1 MKFTG
6 KIEKVTAVEKGVSSN
21 NFPWQSCQ
29 IVACFVN
36 ESGLTE
42 RVLLSCL
49 NAACEKAQ
57 VLVDKYAKSDGSFAG
72 ECEFYF
78 TPTVRSYEDRNWRQR
93 FSQELM
99 LNHVVE
105 SGR

>member
-21 NFPWQSCQ
+21 GNPWQSCQ
-29 IVACFVN
+29 IVAFCIN
-36 ESGLTE
+36 ESGLPE

-57 VLVDKYAKSDGSFAG
+57 VLMNKYANADGSYAG
-72 ECEFYF
+72 EFDFYF
-78 TPTVRSYEDRNWRQR
+78 TPTVRSYDDRNGKQR

-105 SGR
+105 RS

>member
-6 KIEKVTAVEKGVSSN
+6 KIEKVTAVKKDVSSN
-21 NFPWQSCQ
+21 GNAWQSCQ
-29 IVACFVN
+29 IVAWFVN
-36 ESGLTE
+36 ESGFTE
-42 RVLLSCL
+42 RVLLTCL

-57 VLVDKYAKSDGSFAG
+57 VIAHDHVNTDGSFSG
-72 ECEFYF
+72 EFEFYF
-78 TPTVRSYEDRNWRQR
+78 TPTVRSYEDRNGKQR

-105 SGR
+105 IGR

>member
-6 KIEKVTAVEKGVSSN
+6 KIEKVTAVEKGVSSTGN
-21 NFPWQSCQ
+21 AWQSCQ
-29 IVACFVN
+29 IVAWFVN

-57 VLVDKYAKSDGSFAG
+57 VLVSKYANGDGSFAG
-72 ECEFYF
+72 EFEFYF
-78 TPTVRSYEDRNWRQR
+78 TPTVRSYEDKNGRQR

-99 LNHVVE
+99 FNHVVE
-105 SGR
+105 RG